1 MIVLG
6 IDPGSRRTGFGI
18 LGEEPNRVRTID
30 YGTIKLDSKKNFPE
44 KLKKI
49 SETLTTL
56 IKKHNPDFIA
66 IEDCFYAK
74 NVKSAL
80 KLGHVRGAI
89 ILTAV
94 KENLDVAEYTPLEI
108 KKAVTGY
115 GRADKGQVQQ
125 MMKILLNLTEIPKPD
140 DSADALAC
148 AYCHIA
154 TYKLKNKISNISQL
168 I

>member
-6 IDPGSRRTGFGI
+6 IDPGSNRTGYG
-18 LGEEPNRVRTID
+18 LLVEETNNVKAID
-30 YGTIKLDSKKNFPE
+30 YGTINLSTIKTFPE
-44 KLKKI
+44 KLWKI
-49 SETLTTL
+49 SDS
-56 IKKHNPDFIA
+56 IKKLIVKYKPEFVS

-94 KENLDVAEYTPLEI
+94 NEKVEIAEYSPLEI

-115 GRADKGQVQQ
+115 GRAEKMQIQQ
-125 MMKILLNLTEIPKPD
+125 MMKMLLNLQEIPHPE

-154 TYKLKNKISNISQL
+154 TYRLKQKISFLTANI
-168 I
+168 

>member
-6 IDPGSRRTGFGI
+6 IDPGSNRTGYGV
-18 LGEEPNRVRTID
+18 LVEEPNRVRVID
-30 YGTIKLDSKKNFPE
+30 YGSISLGSIKTFPE
-44 KLKKI
+44 KLKRI
-49 SETLTTL
+49 SEK
-56 IKKHNPDFIA
+56 IKEIIQRFEPRFVA

-80 KLGHVRGAI
+80 KLGHVRGAV

-94 KENLDVAEYTPLEI
+94 NEDVEVSEYSPLEI
-108 KKAVTGY
+108 KKAVVGY
-115 GRADKGQVQQ
+115 GRAEKMQVQQ
-125 MMKILLNLTEIPKPD
+125 MMKVLLNLDEIPQPE

-154 TYKLKNKISNISQL
+154 TYRFKKKIEDL
-168 I
+168 PKE

>member
-6 IDPGSRRTGFGI
+6 IDPGSNRTGYG
-18 LGEEPNRVRTID
+18 LLREDSGNVRVID
-30 YGTIKLDSKKNFPE
+30 YGCINLASLKSFSLKLA
-44 KLKKI
+44 KI
-49 SETLTTL
+49 SETLKSL
-56 IKKHNPDFIA
+56 IMTHKPDFAA

-80 KLGHVRGAI
+80 KLGHVRGAV

-94 KENLDVAEYTPLEI
+94 SENVEIAEYTPLEI

-115 GRADKGQVQQ
+115 GRADKMQVQQ
-125 MMKILLNLTEIPKPD
+125 MMRMLLNLPGVPQPED
-140 DSADALAC
+140 AADALAC

-154 TYKLKNKISNISQL
+154 TYNLRKKIQELSTT
-168 I
+168 